1 MQPTKTRMSRNNVLL
16 VAFGL
21 ALWIW
26 VIAHA
31 GPSALM
37 HQLRALK
44 LALPIVIGISLIRLL
59 LQSVTWSAALKRQG
73 LEVGL
78 PRLMG
83 IRQAAQGMGYL
94 TVFGPV
100 LSEPMK
106 INLLSTPVEA
116 TATATFLDNGVYW
129 LTSALVG
136 IAGCV
141 SVSLMRARGAF
152 STLAL
157 CAMFILIILFIA
169 GRKSALAS
177 LTRKLGRR
185 SPSWLSKGSRIETAI
200 REIRRQQPQLVR
212 RLFWLDM
219 TCQLLLV
226 LEVAVVLWFLRLPVH
241 MLTLAAIEG
250 ITRGV
255 KMMTGFVPARLGA
268 DEGGA
273 MSAFAAA
280 GFSPTLGLTL
290 ALTRRV
296 RDLTFALAGLA
307 WLASR
312 SHSAKGD
319 ALLPEGALACKS

>member
-1 MQPTKTRMSRNNVLL
+1 MSKNNVLL
-16 VAFGL
+16 VAFGV

-31 GPSALM
+31 GPSALV

-44 LALPIVIGISLIRLL
+44 LALPLVMGLSLIRLL
-59 LQSVTWSAALKRQG
+59 LQSFTWSAALRRQG
-73 LEVGL
+73 VEVGL
-78 PRLMG
+78 PRLMAV
-83 IRQAAQGMGYL
+83 RQAAQGMGYL

-106 INLLSTPVEA
+106 INLLSTPMEA
-116 TATATFLDNGVYW
+116 TATATFLDSGVYW

-136 IAGCV
+136 IAGCI
-141 SVSLMRARGAF
+141 SVSLMRARSAF

-157 CAMFILIILFIA
+157 CAVFILIILFIA
-169 GRKSALAS
+169 GRKSALPS
-177 LTRKLGRR
+177 LARKLGQR
-185 SPSWLSKGSRIETAI
+185 SPSWLSKGSKIETAI
-200 REIRRQQPQLVR
+200 REVRFQQPQLVR

-226 LEVAVVLWFLRLPVH
+226 LEVAAVLWCLRLPAHV
-241 MLTLAAIEG
+241 LTLAAIEG
-250 ITRGV
+250 LTRGV

-290 ALTRRV
+290 AFARRV
-296 RDLTFALAGLA
+296 RDLSFSFAGLA
-307 WLASR
+307 WLASQ
-312 SHSAKGD
+312 SHSPKGRD
-319 ALLPEGALACKS
+319 PLLTEGVVACNS